1 MKRTITVIMV
11 ILLFLCAS
19 SALAE
24 EAAAVNQW
32 CLELIGAAD
41 AAASL
46 TIAVPEDADAAE
58 IKIALIDSGIRESDP
73 RIDKEKILEGKNYVF
88 EEAGTN
94 DLLGHGTAVASIVL
108 GAASENMK
116 IAAIAEHV
124 LVAPLVCFS
133 RYPSGVLANSG
144 MDGLYKAIVDA
155 VDLYDCQIINMS
167 SGMDKE
173 SPELKE
179 AVDYAE
185 KKGVIIIS
193 AVGNSNAGAPEK
205 VFYPAAYETVVGVGA
220 VNGEGQVSAFSQR
233 NVSVLVTAPGENV
246 EVAAPSDKKS
256 YKKVN
261 GTSYAAAYV
270 TSFAAL
276 LLREHPEMTPE
287 EFRQIL
293 KDSSRD
299 LGEPGYDTAY
309 GWGLI
314 DVKAALAKAENI
326 YQNDLITKHHDD
338 VENILKKSFHTNLSF
353 LFIQ

>member
-1 MKRTITVIMV
+1 MKRIIAVILS
-11 ILLFLCAS
+11 ILLFLYSS

-24 EAAAVNQW
+24 EGTAVNQW
-32 CLELIGAAD
+32 CLELIGAGDVAAFL
-41 AAASL
+41 AAAAPDEAGA
-46 TIAVPEDADAAE
+46 AV

-108 GAASENMK
+108 GADSEDMK
-116 IAAIAEHV
+116 ISAIANHV
-124 LVAPLVCFS
+124 SVVPLVCFS
-133 RYPSGVLANSG
+133 RYSSGVLANSG
-144 MDGLYKAIVDA
+144 MDGLCKAIYDA
-155 VDLYDCQIINMS
+155 VNLYGCRIINLS

-193 AVGNSNAGAPEK
+193 AVGNSNVSTPDR
-205 VFYPAAYETVVGVGA
+205 VFYPAAYETVAGVGS
-220 VNGEGQVSAFSQR
+220 VNSEGQVSAFSQR
-233 NVSVLVTAPGENV
+233 NSSVLVTAPGENV
-246 EVAAPSDKKS
+246 EVLAPSDKKS
-256 YKKVN
+256 FKKVS

-270 TSFAAL
+270 TSFAAFL
-276 LLREHPEMTPE
+276 LWEHPSMTPE

-293 KDSSRD
+293 KGSSRD

-314 DVKAALAKAENI
+314 DVVAALAKAENI
-326 YQNDLITKHHDD
+326 
-338 VENILKKSFHTNLSF
+338 
-353 LFIQ
+353 